1 MLGGRTGALVYPG
14 RMVGTAF
21 GVAAAALVLGGV
33 AMTVVAVLALRGRL
47 PRNRVAGV
55 RTVNTMRDEETFAV
69 GNQVG
74 APLTL
79 AAGAVAVLGGVAV
92 SAGRTVPVDV
102 VLLVLTV
109 LGALG
114 LTVAGGVLGDRAASR
129 VPMPQL
135 GGGCGG
141 ECAGCSLVDGCTGGA
156 TPGETEATD
165 QHDAPAPRA
174 N

>member
-1 MLGGRTGALVYPG
+1 
-14 RMVGTAF
+14 MVGTAF

-33 AMTVVAVLALRGRL
+33 AMTVVAVLAWRRRL

-92 SAGRTVPVDV
+92 FAGRTVAVDV

-129 VPMPQL
+129 VPMPRL
-135 GGGCGG
+135 DGGCSGV
-141 ECAGCSLVDGCTGGA
+141 CAGCSLVDGCTGGA
-156 TPGETEATD
+156 APGGAGTE
-165 QHDAPAPRA
+165 QRDAPAPRA
-174 N
+174 S

>member
-1 MLGGRTGALVYPG
+1 
-14 RMVGTAF
+14 MVGTAF
-21 GVAAAALVLGGV
+21 GVAATASVLGGV
-33 AMTVVAVLALRGRL
+33 AMTVVAVLALRRRL

-79 AAGAVAVLGGVAV
+79 AAGGVAVLGGVAV
-92 SAGRTVPVDV
+92 FAGRTVAVDV

-129 VPMPQL
+129 VPMPRL
-135 GGGCGG
+135 GGCGG
-141 ECAGCSLVDGCTGGA
+141 VCAGCSLVDGCSGGA
-156 TPGETEATD
+156 NPGETETTA
-165 QHDAPAPRA
+165 QHDSPARRA